1 MKRDSGREWTAVPE
15 NVALIGQGTIGR
27 ALATRIV
34 CLCVVLGLSACA
46 QFTDKRGLEV
56 TWKPADVEQ
65 FARVE
70 TTRRQVLT
78 ALGPPSQVISL
89 DDETVLYY
97 LFEKSRGEA
106 LILLVYNRFDV
117 DTRYDRAVFFFD
129 QDDLLTEFS
138 TRTSQ
143 DES

>member
-1 MKRDSGREWTAVPE
+1 MAEVISMNLSFSMKPAR
-15 NVALIGQGTIGR
+15 VAL
-27 ALATRIV
+27 
-34 CLCVVLGLSACA
+34 LCVLLGLAACA

-56 TWKPADVEQ
+56 TWSPADVQQ
-65 FARVE
+65 FTRGE
-70 TTRRQVLT
+70 STRRDVLT

-97 LFEKSRGEA
+97 LFEKSQGEA

-129 QDDLLTEFS
+129 QDELLTEFS
-138 TRTSQ
+138 TRVTQ
-143 DES
+143 DDS